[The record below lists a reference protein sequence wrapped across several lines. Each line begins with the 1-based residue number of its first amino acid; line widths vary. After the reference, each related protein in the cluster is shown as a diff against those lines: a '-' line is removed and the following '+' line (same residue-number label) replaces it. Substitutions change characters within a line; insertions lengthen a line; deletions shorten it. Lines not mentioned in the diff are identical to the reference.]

1 MAIGIDFDINLI
13 LKGMP
18 QIKELEDLINE
29 LKQNNNAIELTIDQK
44 KAIKVL
50 ENFSNRYENMVKKLS
65 GFTIEN
71 IFDAKSVNKQLQ
83 GFSNAFKSIK
93 NSFNILLDDDLIGGK
108 QTLEIKDMVDG
119 IDSLIAKMDK
129 SIGKYFEKYG
139 KQAGSLNLLLVD
151 TSLDLISDRD
161 LKNIDDFQE
170 RLSELER
177 SITFFQERGIDT
189 DFIDESTL
197 KNANELY
204 RVLADCIDLL
214 SGKMNL
220 DDLFQD
226 VSYSLKEL
234 GINANDFENNI
245 KGIFNANGGGTDEL
259 SKTIE
264 KLKDLMKSTKESLDG
279 KEFIDV
285 DSIDKAKQE
294 LITLRSEVERLG
306 GSLKELGLNK
316 SMTTILSQLSKTKNK
331 LATSFSSEE
340 YENIRSSTQANT
352 TKYLKDSGYDVDGN
366 IVGIKRLESGLV
378 KVDAKIRDVDG
389 NWQKFSATVTKSG
402 KLINE
407 AFSPITG
414 KQKDKLEAQMAETV
428 SLSMDEIEAEIKRV
442 RNALDLSSEKWNI
455 SVDNS
460 GIVTITEK
468 ISELDSTAKTT
479 TQTFINADEAIAN
492 FNSTAARSKVSI
504 GGTSDDTKDYEK
516 KLNQII
522 SLEKKLNDLR
532 IKSIGSDQS
541 ISKNDITAE
550 QIEKQIAALESE
562 ASALKVSTEL
572 IDKYNQKRKEAQ
584 DYNKDLYDASYVE
597 SINKKATSLLSQFDS
612 DKISSLD
619 SAQNKISGYGDAV
632 KQIQQQYADLIS
644 YINSH
649 DLNLSENMD
658 EATVKAKELS
668 DALKLVDS
676 GIYDMN
682 NSQGKYF
689 SGLSNDIAKARQEV
703 EKYVQGLKGV
713 DSQSLKWNK
722 QGTSLSYNVDEG
734 FGKITTNY
742 ANIVK
747 YADGITQM
755 RTASAGAENGISKLG
770 RALSSIGSSGADFAA
785 SMVGM
790 YIGTEDFIQYVRSG
804 IDVLK
809 EYDAALTDISY
820 TTEGSVEQIDAMG
833 RSYVQLAKD
842 MSSSVA
848 DSMEVASI
856 YANLQTSE
864 AEIMQSVRPTLML
877 SNATGV
883 DAATAADQIQGVL
896 EQFDLATEQS
906 EHIVDVFESISS
918 NVKLDFSD
926 AISTIAEGVSV
937 AGQTAADAGM
947 TFEELASV
955 IAQVAETTRDGGSEI
970 GNSIRT
976 MLTRIS
982 KASTMADDVDNE
994 TINAAAASLDSIG
1007 IKVYETDGTFR
1018 DFTQIISE
1026 LNEQWSDLTDSQ
1038 QARKFAWIFR
1048 NKYQRTY
1055 LIAGIA

>member
-1 MAIGIDFDINLI
+1 MAIGIDFDVNLI
-13 LKGMP
+13 IKGMP
-18 QIKELEDLINE
+18 QIQKLEEIINKY
-29 LKQNNNAIELTIDQK
+29 KQQGANIELTIDETQALKSLESFTKLYK
-44 KAIKVL
+44 KIAENISNIKI
-50 ENFSNRYENMVKKLS
+50 N
-65 GFTIEN
+65 N
-71 IFDAKSVNKQLQ
+71 IFDAKSAEQEISRFQKYFSSLKNDMQTLVSGDKIKVSQFI
-83 GFSNAFKSIK
+83 GFKEVLDIFDSGITKTKNNLDNFFNDYVSKAKSLNNQIASK
-93 NSFNILLDDDLIGGK
+93 NSFFTDQDNLDSKSISKHLN
-108 QTLEIKDMVDG
+108 TLK
-119 IDSLIAKMDK
+119 DSL
-129 SIGKYFEKYG
+129 KYFSSVGISGGIISK
-139 KQAGSLNLLLVD
+139 D
-151 TSLDLISDRD
+151 TIDKAYKLHDVLSDCT
-161 LKNIDDFQE
+161 E
-170 RLSELER
+170 
-177 SITFFQERGIDT
+177 
-189 DFIDESTL
+189 
-197 KNANELY
+197 
-204 RVLADCIDLL
+204 VL
-214 SGKMNL
+214 SGKMTLN
-220 DDLFQD
+220 DLLKN
-226 VSYSLKEL
+226 VSDNLKEL
-234 GINANDFENNI
+234 GINASNFENNI
-245 KGIFNANGGGTDEL
+245 KQILDADKANEL

-264 KLKDLMKSTKESLDG
+264 KLKDLMKSTKESLDA
-279 KEFIDV
+279 KDFVDV
-285 DSIDKAKQE
+285 DSIDKAEQE
-294 LITLRSEVERLG
+294 LISLRSEVEKLG
-306 GSLKELGLNK
+306 GSLKDLGLNK
-316 SMTTILSQLSKTKNK
+316 SLTTILSQLSKTKNK
-331 LATSFSSEE
+331 LATTFSSEE

-352 TKYLKDSGYDVDGN
+352 TKYLKDSGYDVDGG
-366 IVGIKRLESGLV
+366 IAGIKRLESGLV
-378 KVDAKIRDVDG
+378 KVDAKIRDVNG

-468 ISELDSTAKTT
+468 MSELDSTAKTT

-532 IKSIGSDQS
+532 IKRIGSENI
-541 ISKNDITAE
+541 ISKNDINAD
-550 QIEKQIAALESE
+550 QIERQVKALESE

-649 DLNLSENMD
+649 DLNIAENMD
-658 EATVKAKELS
+658 EATAKAKELS
-668 DALKLVDS
+668 DALKLVNS

-689 SGLSNDIAKARQEV
+689 SGLSNDIAEARQEV

-820 TTEGSVEQIDAMG
+820 TTEGTTEQIDTMG

-856 YANLQTSE
+856 YANLQTTE
-864 AEIMQSVRPTLML
+864 EEIMQSVRPTLML
-877 SNATGV
+877 SNATRV

-896 EQFDLATEQS
+896 EQFDLATDQS
-906 EHIVDVFESISS
+906 EHVVDVFESISS
-918 NVKLDFSD
+918 NVKLDF
-926 AISTIAEGVSV
+926 GKKL
-937 AGQTAADAGM
+937 AA
-947 TFEELASV
+947 
-955 IAQVAETTRDGGSEI
+955 
-970 GNSIRT
+970 
-976 MLTRIS
+976 
-982 KASTMADDVDNE
+982 
-994 TINAAAASLDSIG
+994 
-1007 IKVYETDGTFR
+1007 
-1018 DFTQIISE
+1018 
-1026 LNEQWSDLTDSQ
+1026 
-1038 QARKFAWIFR
+1038 
-1048 NKYQRTY
+1048 
-1055 LIAGIA
+1055 